1 MGIMGRNEKGR
12 RREGGEKGRM
22 GEGKKTG
29 EEKERNWANRECV
42 FVRWVYL
49 DFASAN
55 ASASRLA
62 SRGEVMPKP
71 DNQVIGAF
79 GYRGPRLEL
88 CAYVCRVTH
97 ISTRARVL
105 RPQHVSKDF
114 KFWRKHVIT
123 RACARAR
130 AQILIQIQQGARAIF
145 SQGPSAKKFSVIY
158 RMYQVRF
165 RGDAAQSF
173 YGPRILHEKGNILL
187 LNEYI
192 TVTHFSVFWYKLF
205 PKNEIC
211 RLFSSLYLKFILN
224 EYLAIRW

>member
-1 MGIMGRNEKGR
+1 METGIGKRRAIRYPLRCGSFMGIMGRNEKGR
-12 RREGGEKGRM
+12 QRGRWEREGGR
-22 GEGKKTG
+22 GKAG

-55 ASASRLA
+55 ASAPRLA

-123 RACARAR
+123 RESARAR
-130 AQILIQIQQGARAIF
+130 ALAQIFLIQIQRDAQKRFFF
-145 SQGPSAKKFSVIY
+145 SRSFREATLRHLSGPEY
-158 RMYQVRF
+158 EVRF
-165 RGDAAQSF
+165 RGEAIQSYMRKEMF
-173 YGPRILHEKGNILL
+173 Y
-187 LNEYI
+187 
-192 TVTHFSVFWYKLF
+192 
-205 PKNEIC
+205 
-211 RLFSSLYLKFILN
+211 
-224 EYLAIRW
+224 